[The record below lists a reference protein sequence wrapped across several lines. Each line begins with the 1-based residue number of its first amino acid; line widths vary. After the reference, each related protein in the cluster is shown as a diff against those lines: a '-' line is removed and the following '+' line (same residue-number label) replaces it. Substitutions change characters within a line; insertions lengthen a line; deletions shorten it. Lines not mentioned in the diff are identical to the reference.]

1 MSTTY
6 WMIEGIGI
14 DTDKL
19 LPHLNKRKVINV
31 ILKQCPDDEEA
42 LEWKG
47 RRDLK
52 NFDIDDFLYGNPFE
66 NLADLLTH
74 CDDTDTLM
82 FGDDGDGGVYFYYPP
97 SMPWHRRDNEPRSVE
112 EVHERIVDAV
122 MEITDLSEAE
132 IEAMIDDDIYAV
144 GCG

>member
-1 MSTTY
+1 MSTCY

-14 DTDKL
+14 DVDKL
-19 LPHLNKRKVINV
+19 LPHLNKRKIINV

-52 NFDIDDFLYGNPFE
+52 SFDIDDFLYGNPFE

-74 CDDTDTLM
+74 CDDTDTLT

-97 SMPWHRRDNEPRSVE
+97 SMPWHRRDNEPKSIE